1 MPMIFAIVAAQALAE
16 STEGTLRTIARTKT
30 IKLGYLKEAVP
41 FSFAETAGQPMG
53 YSIDLCQRVVAG
65 LQQKLELAQLEVKWV
80 EVNTANRFERVADG
94 TIDLE
99 CGTSTITL
107 SRQKQVN
114 FSLMTWAD
122 GGSFLVK
129 PDFAV
134 KSLSDLTGKKI
145 AVIAGT
151 TTERALRQALANQL
165 VNAEVMQ
172 VKEHIDGLNAVASG
186 AADAYASDQTVLAG
200 LAIAVSG
207 QILLNL
213 AEMQFSFEPY
223 GLTLRRNDPDFKLA
237 VDEVLARL
245 YRTGQ
250 ILDTYDRWFG
260 KLGKPSPAIFAVYN
274 LNGLPE

>member
-1 MPMIFAIVAAQALAE
+1 MAMPMIFAIVAAQALAE

-41 FSFAETAGQPMG
+41 FSFAETVGQPMG

-122 GGSFLVK
+122 
-129 PDFAV
+129 
-134 KSLSDLTGKKI
+134 
-145 AVIAGT
+145 
-151 TTERALRQALANQL
+151 
-165 VNAEVMQ
+165 
-172 VKEHIDGLNAVASG
+172 
-186 AADAYASDQTVLAG
+186 
-200 LAIAVSG
+200 
-207 QILLNL
+207 
-213 AEMQFSFEPY
+213 
-223 GLTLRRNDPDFKLA
+223 
-237 VDEVLARL
+237 
-245 YRTGQ
+245 
-250 ILDTYDRWFG
+250 
-260 KLGKPSPAIFAVYN
+260 
-274 LNGLPE
+274 